1 MVLSVVLA
9 PKEVIWCDEKSL
21 QVDSFFWFNPRGS
34 TARHEQWSE
43 LNTFSLLLVFYFDFT
58 FRTSFFPEPWLF
70 LMNGCIWWGWWN
82 RPFLYSCECQL
93 VSIRFLHTF
102 HLLIPAHFLLCLIYL
117 CAIPRLRSSV
127 TSLSSLFHFFRQC
140 PTHSSMPFFE
150 LLQQFIFPCASTWRI
165 SSVCPP
171 QLDTT
176 SWNSVSPMPCKCSK
190 GCLDDGFPSSDSCS
204 LDSCHLGCF
213 SSVCLGWSV
222 DGTNCSLMLK

>member
-1 MVLSVVLA
+1 MEWTEHIFLA
-9 PKEVIWCDEKSL
+9 
-21 QVDSFFWFNPRGS
+21 
-34 TARHEQWSE
+34 AR
-43 LNTFSLLLVFYFDFT
+43 FLLWFYFPNI
-58 FRTSFFPEPWLF
+58 FFSWALTILNEWLYLVR
-70 LMNGCIWWGWWN
+70 LMN
-82 RPFLYSCECQL
+82 RPFSYSCECQL

-102 HLLIPAHFLLCLIYL
+102 HLLSPAHFLLCLIYL
-117 CAIPRLRSSV
+117 CPIPRLRSSI

-150 LLQQFIFPCASTWRI
+150 LLQQFIFPCASAWRI